1 MQKTMSDIQ
10 ENTEAKLAAY
20 IDGDLDGS
28 DRAEI
33 EKLLEQ
39 NPNYRRVLDQL
50 RQTRQLLRG
59 LPRESAP
66 PELSEIFNSQL
77 ERSVLLDGITE
88 QRPKSGPLNRWPQFM
103 MAAAVVLL
111 TVGLGTVVYFV
122 LPKSRP
128 PIRIAQNSAMPSAG
142 LHGAQPTSAEDEE
155 DLYDRSA
162 NSSLAGGQPARDAAI
177 VPGLD
182 VAAADPSS
190 EVGELALDAY
200 QNPQVQS
207 LLYETS
213 GANTVTEPKSENSKD
228 ALVMVVRSNDPQEL
242 QKQIVAYLDANSIS
256 WSAAPQQVPVT
267 LNLTMAQSDKDS
279 TEAVS
284 PWQRILGSNASGG
297 AIQPA
302 QEQGQVNRRGNQ
314 LTTQPTTQEASALA
328 SQAEVNASQIRQSL
342 DQQLAKKARALSVNN
357 VYVARRLSRVQLVEL
372 SDTLTGKSQAGQNQ
386 SQQVQLESVTRAY
399 RYRVQDGMAKAVLP
413 TQATTEPALRQDAT
427 LGRRSFAAQQQ
438 VAAVARP
445 STEPAQSQPSAATQ
459 PVQQA
464 NAVNFVEGVRYF
476 RGEASALATTRPT
489 TEAFLMAD
497 TRPAPTTMPAE
508 ALYLVLVVQNEAPL
522 APTTQE
528 SLERSAQ
535 PPATQPAPANPQ

>member
-1 MQKTMSDIQ
+1 MSDIQ

-88 QRPKSGPLNRWPQFM
+88 QRPMSGPLNRWPQFM

-128 PIRIAQNSAMPSAG
+128 PLRVAQNSAPPGAALHSAP
-142 LHGAQPTSAEDEE
+142 LPSAEDEE
-155 DLYDRSA
+155 DLYDRGS
-162 NSSLAGGQPARDAAI
+162 NNNPAGGEPQPNNAM

-190 EVGELALDAY
+190 KVGELALDAY
-200 QNPQVQS
+200 ENPQVQS

-213 GANTVTEPKSENSKD
+213 GANTTNVTNSKPENSKD
-228 ALVMVVRSNDPQEL
+228 ALVVVVRSNDPQEL
-242 QKQIVAYLDANSIS
+242 QKQVVAYLDANNIS

-267 LNLTMAQSDKDS
+267 LNLTMARSDKDV

-297 AIQPA
+297 AVQPA
-302 QEQGQVNRRGNQ
+302 QELAKTNRRAVQ
-314 LTTQPTTQEASALA
+314 STTQPTTQEATGLA
-328 SQAEVNASQIRQSL
+328 SQAEGNVPQVRQDL
-342 DQQLAKKARALSVNN
+342 EQQLAKKARALSVNN
-357 VYVARRLSRVQLVEL
+357 VYVARRLSRGQLVEL
-372 SDTLTGKSQAGQNQ
+372 NNTLTGKSQADR
-386 SQQVQLESVTRAY
+386 SQVQLQNVAQAY
-399 RYRVQDGMAKAVLP
+399 RFRTQDEKAKAVLP
-413 TQATTEPALRQDAT
+413 TQAATEPAQRQEMALGKLNLAVRQQAAEAARPTTEPA
-427 LGRRSFAAQQQ
+427 
-438 VAAVARP
+438 
-445 STEPAQSQPSAATQ
+445 PSAAPAATQ
-459 PVQQA
+459 LAQA
-464 NAVNFVEGVRYF
+464 TNAINFVEGARYF
-476 RGEASALATTRPT
+476 RSELSQATTRPT
-489 TEAFLMAD
+489 TEPSLIAALD
-497 TRPAPTTMPAE
+497 TRPAPTTMPTE
-508 ALYLVLVVQNEAPL
+508 ALDLVLVVQNDTPL

>member
-88 QRPKSGPLNRWPQFM
+88 QRPRSGPLNRWPQFM

-111 TVGLGTVVYFV
+111 TVGLGTVVYLV
-122 LPKSRP
+122 LPRSRP
-128 PIRIAQNSAMPSAG
+128 PIRVADSSPPPGVITHS
-142 LHGAQPTSAEDEE
+142 AQPTSAEDEE
-155 DLYDRSA
+155 DLYRQDT
-162 NSSLAGGQPARDAAI
+162 NSNLAGEASPPRPAV
-177 VPGLD
+177 VPGLE
-182 VAAADPSS
+182 VTTADPTSQ
-190 EVGELALDAY
+190 VGELALDAY

-213 GANTVTEPKSENSKD
+213 GANTATITKADNSKD
-228 ALVMVVRSNDPQEL
+228 ALVMVVRSNDPQQL
-242 QKQIVAYLDANSIS
+242 QKQVVAYLDANNIS

-267 LNLTMAQSDKDS
+267 LNLTMAQSNKDVAD
-279 TEAVS
+279 AVS
-284 PWQRILGSNASGG
+284 PWQRILGANESG
-297 AIQPA
+297 AVSQLA
-302 QEQGQVNRRGNQ
+302 QAQRDDKRRALQ
-314 LTTQPTTQEASALA
+314 STTQPATQETPALA
-328 SQAEVNASQIRQSL
+328 DQAERNATPQVRQNL
-342 DQQLAKKARALSVNN
+342 DQQLAKKATLAVDN

-372 SDTLTGKSQAGQNQ
+372 NNTLTGKSQAAQT
-386 SQQVQLESVTRAY
+386 QVQQAPLDNFAQSYQFRMRGEA
-399 RYRVQDGMAKAVLP
+399 AKIVAP
-413 TQATTEPALRQDAT
+413 TQAATEPSQKQVMAMGRYQSPATQPSALAANLTTEPAM
-427 LGRRSFAAQQQ
+427 S
-438 VAAVARP
+438 
-445 STEPAQSQPSAATQ
+445 PASTQ
-459 PVQQA
+459 PVQA
-464 NAVNFVEGVRYF
+464 GNAITFVEGVRYF
-476 RGEASALATTRPT
+476 RSEANLATSRPT

-497 TRPAPTTMPAE
+497 TRPAPSTMPTE
-508 ALYLVLVVQNEAPL
+508 SLYLVLVVQNDTSP
-522 APTTQE
+522 APTSQE
-528 SLERSAQ
+528 SLEHSAQ
-535 PPATQPAPANPQ
+535 PPATQPAPASPQ

>member
-1 MQKTMSDIQ
+1 MSDIQ

-111 TVGLGTVVYFV
+111 TVGLGAVIYFV
-122 LPKSRP
+122 LPRSRP
-128 PIRIAQNSAMPSAG
+128 PIRVAENSVAPSGG
-142 LHGAQPTSAEDEE
+142 LHGTQPTSAEDEE
-155 DLYDRSA
+155 EDRLYRDSGSNSA
-162 NSSLAGGQPARDAAI
+162 GEAAPPRPAI

-182 VAAADPSS
+182 VTAADPSS

-213 GANTVTEPKSENSKD
+213 GANTATPSNAENPKD

-242 QKQIVAYLDANSIS
+242 QKQVVAYLDANSIS

-267 LNLTMAQSDKDS
+267 LNLTMAQSNKDNVA
-279 TEAVS
+279 EAVS
-284 PWQRILGSNASGG
+284 PWQRILGSNSSGG

-302 QEQGQVNRRGNQ
+302 PEQAQINRRGVQ
-314 LTTQPTTQEASALA
+314 LTTQPTTREASALA
-328 SQAEVNASQIRQSL
+328 SQAEVNAPQIRQSL
-342 DQQLAKKARALSVNN
+342 DQQLAKKARTLSVNN

-372 SDTLTGKSQAGQNQ
+372 SDTLTGKSQTGQSQ
-386 SQQVQLESVTRAY
+386 YQQVQLENVSQAY
-399 RYRVQDGMAKAVLP
+399 RYRMQDGMAKAALP
-413 TQATTEPALRQDAT
+413 TQATTEPTLRQDVA
-427 LGRRSFAAQQQ
+427 LGRVNFAAQQQ
-438 VAAVARP
+438 VAAVARA
-445 STEPAQSQPSAATQ
+445 STEPAQSQPSAVTQ
-459 PVQQA
+459 PIQQG
-464 NAVNFVEGVRYF
+464 NAVSFVEGVRYF
-476 RGEASALATTRPT
+476 RGEASALATTRPA
-489 TEAFLMAD
+489 TEASLMAA
-497 TRPAPTTMPAE
+497 TRPAPTTMPAD
-508 ALYLVLVVQNEAPL
+508 ALYLVLVVQNEAPVAL
-522 APTTQE
+522 TTQE

-535 PPATQPAPANPQ
+535 PPATQPATANPQ

>member
-1 MQKTMSDIQ
+1 MRKTMSDIQ

-66 PELSEIFNSQL
+66 PELCEIFNSQL

-88 QRPKSGPLNRWPQFM
+88 QRPRSGPLNRWPQFM

-128 PIRIAQNSAMPSAG
+128 PLRVAQNSAAPGAG
-142 LHGAQPTSAEDEE
+142 LYDAQPTSAEDEE
-155 DLYDRSA
+155 DLYDRSP
-162 NSSLAGGQPARDAAI
+162 NSSLAGGQPPRDAAI
-177 VPGLD
+177 VPGLG
-182 VAAADPSS
+182 VTAADPSS

-213 GANTVTEPKSENSKD
+213 GANTATPSNAENPKD

-242 QKQIVAYLDANSIS
+242 QKQVVAYLDANSIS

-267 LNLTMAQSDKDS
+267 LNLTMAQSNKDVA
-279 TEAVS
+279 EAVS

-302 QEQGQVNRRGNQ
+302 PEQAQINRRGVQ

-328 SQAEVNASQIRQSL
+328 SQAEVNAPQIRQSL

-372 SDTLTGKSQAGQNQ
+372 SDTLTGKSQAGQSQ
-386 SQQVQLESVTRAY
+386 YQQVQLENVSQAY
-399 RYRVQDGMAKAVLP
+399 RYRMQDGMAKAALP
-413 TQATTEPALRQDAT
+413 TQAATEPTLRQGVA
-427 LGRRSFAAQQQ
+427 LGRMNFAAQQQ

-445 STEPAQSQPSAATQ
+445 STEPAQSQPSAAAQ
-459 PVQQA
+459 PIQQG
-464 NAVNFVEGVRYF
+464 NGVNFVEGVRYF
-476 RGEASALATTRPT
+476 RGEASALATRPT

-497 TRPAPTTMPAE
+497 SRPAPTTMPAD

-522 APTTQE
+522 APTTQDT
-528 SLERSAQ
+528 LERSAQ
-535 PPATQPAPANPQ
+535 PPATQPVPANPQ

>member
-103 MAAAVVLL
+103 MAAAVVVL

-128 PIRIAQNSAMPSAG
+128 PIRIAANSAAPSAG
-142 LHGAQPTSAEDEE
+142 VHGAQPTSAEDEE
-155 DLYDRSA
+155 DLYDRST
-162 NSSLAGGQPARDAAI
+162 NSNLAGEQPPANTAI

-182 VAAADPSS
+182 VSAADPTS

-213 GANTVTEPKSENSKD
+213 GANTATASKPENSKD

-242 QKQIVAYLDANSIS
+242 QKQVVAYLDANNIS

-267 LNLTMAQSDKDS
+267 LNLTMAQSNKDVA
-279 TEAVS
+279 EAVS

-302 QEQGQVNRRGNQ
+302 PEQGQINRRGVQ
-314 LTTQPTTQEASALA
+314 SATEPTTQEASALA
-328 SQAEVNASQIRQSL
+328 SQAEVNAPQIRQSL

-372 SDTLTGKSQAGQNQ
+372 SDTLTGKSQAGQSQ
-386 SQQVQLESVTRAY
+386 YQQVQLENVSQAY

-413 TQATTEPALRQDAT
+413 TQAATEPSLKQDFA
-427 LGRRSFAAQQQ
+427 LGRVNFAAKQQ
-438 VAAVARP
+438 AAVAARQ

-459 PVQQA
+459 PIQA
-464 NAVNFVEGVRYF
+464 GNAVNFVEGVRYF
-476 RGEASALATTRPT
+476 RSEASALATTRPT
-489 TEAFLMAD
+489 TEAFLFAD
-497 TRPAPTTMPAE
+497 TRPAPTTMPTD
-508 ALYLVLVVQNEAPL
+508 ALYLVLVVQNEAPP

-528 SLERSAQ
+528 TLERSAQ